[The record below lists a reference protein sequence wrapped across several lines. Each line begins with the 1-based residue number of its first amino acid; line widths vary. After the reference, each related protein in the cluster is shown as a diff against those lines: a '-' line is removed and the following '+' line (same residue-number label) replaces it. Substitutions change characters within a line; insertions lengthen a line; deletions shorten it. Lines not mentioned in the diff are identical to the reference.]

1 MKARSLILTLVL
13 LAGCVS
19 RTSSRPVAPEAVTL
33 TADDIARSPAL
44 SVEQLLAA
52 RVPGLT
58 ITTAEDG
65 HQALHLRSV
74 ATAGFEREPL
84 FVVNGVPLGDPANF
98 AAIDRHDIASIEVVR
113 DPGRT
118 AMYGMR
124 GANGVIVVKT
134 KGS

>member
-1 MKARSLILTLVL
+1 MRFRSLILTFVL

-19 RTSSRPVAPEAVTL
+19 RTSSRPVAPATATL
-33 TADDIARSPAL
+33 TADDIARSPSL

-52 RVPGLT
+52 RVPGLI

-65 HQALHLRSV
+65 HQALHVRSLG
-74 ATAGFEREPL
+74 TTGFEREPL
-84 FVVNGVPLGDPANF
+84 FVVDGVPLGDPANF
-98 AAIDRHDIASIEVVR
+98 AAIDRHDIESIEVVS

-118 AMYGMR
+118 ALYGMR

-134 KGS
+134 KSS